1 MQDETA
7 LATLDSR
14 IKWIGTDAQSRYE
27 IGLPFFTP
35 KVVLPNNRSSSL
47 QRLYAVESHFR
58 VDPLYTNRYTKAIE
72 AYMDL

>member
-7 LATLDSR
+7 LATLDST
-14 IKWIGTDAQSRYE
+14 IKWIGTDAQPRYE

-47 QRLYAVESHFR
+47 QRLYAVESRFR